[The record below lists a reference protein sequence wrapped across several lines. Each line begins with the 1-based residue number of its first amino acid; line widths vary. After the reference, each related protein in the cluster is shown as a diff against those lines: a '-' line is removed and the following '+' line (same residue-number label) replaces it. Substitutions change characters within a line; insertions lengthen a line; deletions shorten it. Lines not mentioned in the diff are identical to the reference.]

1 MVESLM
7 DVLFN
12 RASVLAQ
19 SGHQSLTRALLFY
32 MYWNCDIGKDVD
44 NTEEAEDAASN
55 ETLTS

>member
-7 DVLFN
+7 DMLFN
-12 RASVLAQ
+12 RDSVLAQ
-19 SGHQSLTRALLFY
+19 SGYRSLTRALLFY
-32 MYWNCDIGKDVD
+32 MYWNCDIGKKVD